1 MKKRIIYVAI
11 VELALVGGYFWGRID
26 SPRIIISESESSE
39 FKREMIDAQSEALDM
54 ADKVMDNND
63 LWDIDGSDDM
73 SEYLELREK
82 VDSLWRT
89 QC

>member
-1 MKKRIIYVAI
+1 MKKKIIYVAI
-11 VELALVGGYFWGRID
+11 IELALVGGYFLGIMD
-26 SPRIIISESESSE
+26 TPCVIINESELSE

-63 LWDIDGSDDM
+63 LWGIDGSDDM
-73 SEYLELREK
+73 SDYLELRER

-89 QC
+89 QL

>member
-1 MKKRIIYVAI
+1 MKKKVIYAAIIGM
-11 VELALVGGYFWGRID
+11 ALIGGYFLGKID
-26 SPRIIISESESSE
+26 TPCVVINESESSE

-73 SEYLELREK
+73 SEYLELRER

>member
-1 MKKRIIYVAI
+1 MKKKVIYAAI
-11 VELALVGGYFWGRID
+11 VELALVGGYFLGRID
-26 SPRIIISESESSE
+26 TPCVVINEPESSE

-73 SEYLELREK
+73 SEYLKLRER

>member
-1 MKKRIIYVAI
+1 MKKKVIYAAI
-11 VELALVGGYFWGRID
+11 VGMALISGYFWGKMNTSCVVINK
-26 SPRIIISESESSE
+26 SESPD

-73 SEYLELREK
+73 AEYLELRSRI
-82 VDSLWRT
+82 DSLWRT
-89 QC
+89 QL